1 MNLLTIK
8 NWFKAGLRRLQWFFS
23 LLGERLKVEF
33 ALIKTLNELDKLNH
47 KKKDILERIGKR
59 VVELYDYTGD
69 NLFNDSE
76 LKGLLEELKRTEEK
90 IASLKDQADEISRVE
105 D

>member
-76 LKGLLEELKRTEEK
+76 LKGLLEELKRTEEE

>member
-33 ALIKTLNELDKLNH
+33 ALLKTLNELDKLNH
-47 KKKDILERIGKR
+47 KKKDILERIGQR

-69 NLFNDSE
+69 NIFNDKE
-76 LKGLLEELKRTEEK
+76 LRELLEELKKTEEE
-90 IASLKDQADEISRVE
+90 ITSLRDQADEISRVE